1 MIHLIYN
8 KVRRIILKKTLNK
21 RKLSVV
27 LAVLLLATS
36 VLAGC
41 SSNKANGGNSSPS
54 QDVVQEQ
61 SKEDSQYPIT
71 VTDQIGRTVTIEEPV
86 DSIVSSYYISTAI
99 TIALGKED
107 NLTGIEMKA
116 DTRELYKLAA
126 PQLLDLPAVGSGKG
140 VNIEEI
146 ANIKPDVVIIPKK
159 LQDSVEQLETLKI
172 PVIVIDPETL
182 DDYMECVTLLGNV
195 FGEEERAN
203 QLLTYYIEKMDA
215 VSEMTKD
222 LESKPAVYL
231 GAGSSYLSTCTS
243 KMYQNDLIAM
253 AGGTNVSAELEDG
266 YWAEVSAEHLLSW
279 NPEYIFAVSYAE
291 YTLEDIKNDKALQ
304 TVDAV
309 KEGNV
314 FLFPSEIEPWDYP
327 TPSSILGVLW
337 LTHVLHEDL
346 YTEEA
351 YITEAKEFYRTFF
364 DIDVTEAQLGL

>member
-1 MIHLIYN
+1 M
-8 KVRRIILKKTLNK
+8 KKLNK
-21 RKLSVV
+21 RKISL
-27 LAVLLLATS
+27 LIAVMLLGAS

-41 SSNKANGGNSSPS
+41 GNKANGGTSSSS
-54 QDVVQEQ
+54 QDVIQEQ
-61 SKEDSQYPIT
+61 SENNSEYPIT

-99 TIALGKED
+99 TIALGKEE

-126 PQLLDLPAVGSGKG
+126 PQLLELPAVGSGKG

-182 DDYMECVTLLGNV
+182 DDYMECVTLLGTV

-203 QLLTYYIEKMDA
+203 QLLTYYTEKMDA
-215 VSEMTKD
+215 VSELTKD
-222 LESKPAVYL
+222 LENKPAVYL
-231 GAGSSYLSTCTS
+231 GSGSSYLSTCTS

-309 KEGNV
+309 KEDNV
-314 FLFPSEIEPWDYP
+314 LFFPSEIEPWDYP

-346 YTEEA
+346 YTKEA
-351 YITEAKEFYRTFF
+351 YITEAEEFYRTFF